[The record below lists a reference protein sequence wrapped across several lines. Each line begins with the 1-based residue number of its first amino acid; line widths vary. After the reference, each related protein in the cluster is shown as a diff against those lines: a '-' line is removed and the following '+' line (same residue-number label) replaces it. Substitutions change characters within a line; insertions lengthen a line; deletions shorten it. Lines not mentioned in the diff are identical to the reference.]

1 MANTLSLSARL
12 ASLQGNVPGREDK
25 IIDNAVR
32 ANSLYRYL
40 GIIQQVE
47 TVEEVDT
54 PLPAYANPQVEI
66 GQYVLLAGQAASLE
80 NGIYKLDV
88 TGDLIKVDRAYDVGN
103 MVDDLNHNNDEQ
115 TVLWRLTSKDDVSGQ
130 VWSKEIYHDTPPVAV

>member
-25 IIDNAVR
+25 IIDNTER
-32 ANSLYRYL
+32 ANSFYRYL

-47 TVEEVDT
+47 TVEEVET
-54 PLPAYANPQVEI
+54 PLLAYANPLVEV
-66 GQYVLLAGQAASLE
+66 GQYVLLVGQSVGLN
-80 NGIYKLDV
+80 NGIYKLEV
-88 TGDLIKVDRAYDVGN
+88 SGDLAKVERPYDVGN

-115 TVLWRLTSKDDVSGQ
+115 TVLWRLTSKDDVLGQ

>member
-25 IIDNAVR
+25 IIDNTER

-47 TVEEVDT
+47 TVEEVET
-54 PLPAYANPQVEI
+54 PLLAYANPLVEV
-66 GQYVLLAGQAASLE
+66 GQYVLLVGQSVGLN
-80 NGIYKLDV
+80 NGIYKLEV
-88 TGDLIKVDRAYDVGN
+88 SGDLAKVERPYDVGN

-115 TVLWRLTSKDDVSGQ
+115 TVLWRLTSKDDVLGQ